1 MYWDVG
7 QTVAQKTLSGWG
19 SGVVSRLS
27 KDLRLAYPGV
37 KGLSPSNIWRM
48 SAYYSKY
55 KDNPKL
61 ATLSRE
67 LSWSHN
73 LLIFERLNTPEKM
86 EFYLNLAKN
95 LNLSVRKLQEKIAQ
109 NEFANFKN
117 NQNNYL
123 HVLPKPDNTIAFNSV
138 KDNLNLDFLEL
149 EENHLE
155 RKLEEGIVNNIV
167 KFLGEMDGFFT
178 FVGRQVR
185 AELEGEEYF
194 IDLLFYHRILKRL
207 VVVELKTGEF
217 KPEYAGKMQF
227 YLNLAD
233 NKLRVEGEKESIGI
247 IICRTKNRTM
257 VEYTLKDL
265 SRPVGVTTYS
275 YKELEQD
282 IARYLP
288 SEEELQQS
296 LTSVEDEEH

>member
-1 MYWDVG
+1 
-7 QTVAQKTLSGWG
+7 
-19 SGVVSRLS
+19 
-27 KDLRLAYPGV
+27 
-37 KGLSPSNIWRM
+37 
-48 SAYYSKY
+48 
-55 KDNPKL
+55 
-61 ATLSRE
+61 
-67 LSWSHN
+67 
-73 LLIFERLNTPEKM
+73 M